1 MLFRKSLI
9 VFSVVL
15 MSFLTSCTTR
25 YQDMLRERDERIRE
39 LSGDVARLRGE
50 NDDLLRRGSQA
61 PQQPAE
67 GAGRQNQDPSLAD
80 QIKKEIGDGVDVW
93 SKDGRIRIGVED
105 TVTFDSGST
114 TLKDSSSKVLRNI
127 ANVLNSKF
135 AGRRFYVEGHT
146 DSDPIQ
152 KTKDKYRD
160 NRQLSSE
167 RADAVVRA
175 LARQG
180 VPDEA
185 MVVVGYGQY
194 EPRDPKTKAR
204 NRRVEIVVG
213 PSLRE

>member
-1 MLFRKSLI
+1 M
-9 VFSVVL
+9 
-15 MSFLTSCTTR
+15 
-25 YQDMLRERDERIRE
+25 
-39 LSGDVARLRGE
+39 
-50 NDDLLRRGSQA
+50 
-61 PQQPAE
+61 
-67 GAGRQNQDPSLAD
+67 
-80 QIKKEIGDGVDVW
+80 
-93 SKDGRIRIGVED
+93 
-105 TVTFDSGST
+105 
-114 TLKDSSSKVLRNI
+114 
-127 ANVLNSKF
+127 LNSKF

-180 VPDEA
+180 VPDDA